1 MLTREEINKALTDNF
16 EDVLDL
22 EDLQWDNKKNG
33 LTTEDGIVIKHVE
46 QVGGEGEGD
55 HYHIVTSLTKDN
67 KTTLIKHVGFYS
79 SYVGVEFDG
88 LDSFDIVEKKEK
100 TITVY
105 E

>member
-1 MLTREEINKALTDNF
+1 MLTREEINKILIDNF
-16 EDVLDL
+16 KNVDALDIL
-22 EDLQWDNKKNG
+22 GWKHEVG
-33 LTTEDGIVIKHVE
+33 FTTEDGILIQQVE

-55 HYHIVTSLTKDN
+55 YYHIVTSLTKDN

-79 SYVGVEFDG
+79 SYIGVEFDG

-100 TITVY
+100 TIIVY